1 MHIPQISQRAK
12 DMPPSPIR
20 KLVPLADVVKS
31 KGIKIY
37 HLNIGQPDI
46 PTPPE
51 FMNAIRNYDKK
62 VLEYGNSKGD
72 KSYIAGLVEYYKR
85 RGIEVEKKDIQITTG
100 GSEAIIFALICVAN
114 VGDEIIVFEPFY
126 TNYNGFAMMA
136 DVKLVPITLK
146 AENGFHLPPK
156 EKIEEK
162 ITSLPDGRQAGKT
175 RAILICSPN
184 NPTGT
189 VYTQKEMEI
198 VAEICKK
205 HNLFVL
211 SDEVYREFIYEG
223 KHTSIMNIEGI
234 QDRAILLDSVSKRYS
249 ACGARIG
256 CLVSKNEEIMD
267 SVLKMG
273 QARLCSPSIEQFGAT
288 SALKIKDEYF
298 RKMAEE
304 YKRRRDTVYD
314 ELMRIPGVVCQKP
327 SGAFYIMAKLPVKDI
342 EDFARWMLTDFSLD
356 GETTMIAP
364 GPGFYATPG
373 KGQDEARIAY
383 VLNVDDLRK
392 ALRILAKGIKAYNSK

>member
-1 MHIPQISQRAK
+1 MSIPKISQRAK
-12 DMPPSPIR
+12 EMPPSPIR
-20 KLVPLADVVKS
+20 KLVPLADAAKRRGV
-31 KGIKIY
+31 KIY

-72 KSYIAGLVEYYKR
+72 YDYIAGLVGYYKK
-85 RGIEVEKKDIQITTG
+85 RGIEVEEKDIQITTG
-100 GSEAIIFALICVAN
+100 GSEAIIFAMICVAN
-114 VGDEIIVFEPFY
+114 VGDEIILFEPFY

-136 DVKLVPITLK
+136 DVKLIPITLK
-146 AENGFHLPPK
+146 AENGFHLPPR
-156 EKIEEK
+156 EEIEEK
-162 ITSLPDGRQAGKT
+162 ITSKT

-189 VYTQKEMEI
+189 VYTREEMETI
-198 VAEICKK
+198 AEICKK

-211 SDEVYREFIYEG
+211 SDEVYRELIYEG
-223 KHTSIMNIEGI
+223 KHTSIMNIAGI

-256 CLVSKNEEIMD
+256 CLVSKNEEVIN
-267 SVLKMG
+267 SALKMG

-288 SALKIKDEYF
+288 SALKIKDNYF
-298 RKMAEE
+298 EKMAAE
-304 YKRRRDTVYD
+304 YKKRRDTVYD
-314 ELMRIPGVVCQKP
+314 ELMKIPQVVCQKP

-356 GETTMIAP
+356 EETTMIAP
-364 GPGFYATPG
+364 GPGFYATPE

-392 ALRILAKGIKAYNSK
+392 AMRILAKGIESYNEKT

>member
-1 MHIPQISQRAK
+1 MRLPRLSQRAN

-20 KLVPLADVVKS
+20 KLVPFSDEAKK

-51 FMNAIRNYDKK
+51 FMNAIRNYREE
-62 VLEYGNSKGD
+62 VLAYGNSKGSQ
-72 KSYIAGLVEYYKR
+72 KFLSGLVEYYKR
-85 RGIEVEKKDIQITTG
+85 KGIQVEEIDIQITTG
-100 GSEAIIFALICVAN
+100 GSEAIIFAMICVAD

-126 TNYNGFAMMA
+126 TNYNGFAQMA
-136 DVKLVPITLK
+136 DVKLVPITLQ
-146 AENGFHLPPK
+146 AENGFHLSSK
-156 EKIEEK
+156 EEIEEK
-162 ITSLPDGRQAGKT
+162 ITSRT
-175 RAILICSPN
+175 RGMLICSPN

-189 VYTQKEMEI
+189 VYTREEMEMI
-198 VAEICKK
+198 AEIGKK

-223 KHTSIMNIEGI
+223 KHTSVMNIEGI
-234 QDRAILLDSVSKRYS
+234 SDRAILLDSVSKRYS

-256 CLVSKNEEIMD
+256 CLVSKNQQVMD
-267 SVLKMG
+267 AALRMG

-288 SALKIKDEYF
+288 SALKIRDDYF
-298 RKMAEE
+298 EEMTAE

-314 ELMRIPGVVCQKP
+314 DLMKIPGVVCLKP

-342 EDFARWMLTDFSLD
+342 EDFSQWMLTDFSSD

-383 VLNVDDLRK
+383 VLNVDDLKK
-392 ALRILAKGIKAYNSK
+392 AMRILAKGIETYNSGQRTKGN

>member
-1 MHIPQISQRAK
+1 MTMPKISKRAK

-20 KLVPLADVVKS
+20 KLVPLADAAKK

-46 PTPPE
+46 PTPME
-51 FMNAIRNYDKK
+51 FMNAVRNYNEE
-62 VLEYGNSKGD
+62 VLAYGNSKGSQ
-72 KSYIAGLVEYYKR
+72 KFLSGLVQYYKR
-85 RGIEVEKKDIQITTG
+85 RKILVEEKDIQVTTG
-100 GSEAIIFALICVAN
+100 GSEALIFAMLCVAG
-114 VGDEIIVFEPFY
+114 VGDEVIVFEPFY
-126 TNYNGFAMMA
+126 TNYNSFAKMA
-136 DVKLVPITLK
+136 DVKLAPLTLQ
-146 AENGFHLPPK
+146 AENGFHLPSK

-162 ITSLPDGRQAGKT
+162 ITSKT

-189 VYTQKEMEI
+189 VYTREEMEMI
-198 VAEICKK
+198 AQICKE

-211 SDEVYREFIYEG
+211 SDEVYREFVYEG
-223 KHTSIMNIEGI
+223 THTSILNIEGI
-234 QDRAILLDSVSKRYS
+234 SDRAILLDSISKRYS

-256 CLVSKNEEIMD
+256 CLVSKNEEVM
-267 SVLKMG
+267 SAALRLG

-288 SALKIKDEYF
+288 AALTIQDDYF
-298 RKMAEE
+298 EKMAEE

-314 ELMRIPGVVCQKP
+314 ELMKIPGVVCLKP

-342 EDFARWMLTDFSLD
+342 EDFARWMLTDFNLD
-356 GETTMIAP
+356 SETTMIAP

-383 VLNVDDLRK
+383 VLNVDDLKK
-392 ALRILAKGIKAYNSK
+392 AMRILAKGIEAYNK

>member
-1 MHIPQISQRAK
+1 MPIPQISQRAK

-20 KLVPLADVVKS
+20 KLVPLADAAKS
-31 KGIKIY
+31 RGIKIY

-51 FMNAIRNYDKK
+51 FMNAIRGYDKK

-72 KSYIAGLVEYYKR
+72 YNYIAGLVEYYKG
-85 RGIEVEKKDIQITTG
+85 RGIEVEEKDIQITTG

-114 VGDEIIVFEPFY
+114 VGDESVLFEPFY

-136 DVKLVPITLK
+136 DVKLVPITLW
-146 AENGFHLPPK
+146 AENGFHLPPR

-162 ITSLPDGRQAGKT
+162 ITSRT

-189 VYTQKEMEI
+189 VYTGEEMEMI
-198 VAEICKK
+198 AGICKK

-223 KHTSIMNIEGI
+223 KHTSIMNIDGI
-234 QDRAILLDSVSKRYS
+234 QDQAILLDSVSKRYS

-256 CLVSKNEEIMD
+256 CLVSKNEAIMN
-267 SVLKMG
+267 SALRMG

-288 SALKIKDEYF
+288 SALKIKDDYF
-298 RKMAEE
+298 ENMALE
-304 YKRRRDTVYD
+304 YKKRRDTVYD
-314 ELMRIPGVVCQKP
+314 ELMKIPGVVCLKP
-327 SGAFYIMAKLPVKDI
+327 SGAFYIMTKLPVKDI
-342 EDFARWMLTDFSLD
+342 EDFARWMLTDFSLA

-383 VLNVDDLRK
+383 VLNVNDLKK
-392 ALRILAKGIKAYNSK
+392 AMRILAKGIETFNKR